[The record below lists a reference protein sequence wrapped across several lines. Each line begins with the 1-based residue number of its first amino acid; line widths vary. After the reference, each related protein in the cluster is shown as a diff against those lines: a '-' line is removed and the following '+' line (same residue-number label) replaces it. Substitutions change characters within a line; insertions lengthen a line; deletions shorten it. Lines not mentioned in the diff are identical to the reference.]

1 MTTLQIDETY
11 AGLSVAPPTPTAES
25 QPWWDALRE
34 GRFTVQSC
42 AACGTAQG
50 YPRTRCVRCWSGD
63 LSFGAA
69 SGRGELVTH
78 SEVHRPGQ
86 ASWAAIAPF
95 HVGLVRLDEG
105 ATLLTHLRTD
115 DLPGARPP
123 RVGDACRVELTRVGD
138 WVLPFFRVEP
148 PASTPTNERH
158 GHG

>member
-1 MTTLQIDETY
+1 MTLRIEESLAD
-11 AGLSVAPPTPTAES
+11 LSVAGPTPTAES

-34 GRFTVQSC
+34 GRFTIQVCGSC
-42 AACGTAQG
+42 DTAQG
-50 YPRTRCVRCWSGD
+50 YARTRCVGCWSAD
-63 LSFGAA
+63 LSLAPA

-86 ASWAAIAPF
+86 ASWASVAPYY
-95 HVGLVRLDEG
+95 VGLVRLEEG

-115 DLPGARPP
+115 DLPAGRRP

-148 PASTPTNERH
+148 
-158 GHG
+158 